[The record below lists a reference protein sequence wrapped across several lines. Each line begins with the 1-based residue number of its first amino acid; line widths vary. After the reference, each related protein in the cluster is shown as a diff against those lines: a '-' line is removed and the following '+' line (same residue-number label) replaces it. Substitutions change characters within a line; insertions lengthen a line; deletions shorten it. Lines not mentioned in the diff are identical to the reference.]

1 MCSWGELTI
10 GLSSHFDSK
19 IVLFMEESFEAIL
32 LFFLIVMKKIN
43 FGLLTFEIESN
54 ITFFIFYI

>member
-1 MCSWGELTI
+1 
-10 GLSSHFDSK
+10 
-19 IVLFMEESFEAIL
+19 MEESFEAIL